1 MVVHRTKRSGSAL
14 VTRVIAVLA
23 TAWLCGAP
31 SAAAIAAPLA
41 VPADACAY
49 ASVDGGSSGDA
60 VAVSGSGVI
69 CRAGPSTPPPKK
81 PAPKPPPPKPAPPP
95 PPPPPPPTPP
105 PPPPPPPPT
114 PTPTPTP
121 PPPPPPAPEP
131 PPKPQ
136 PKPTPTH
143 TKPPPSPKPVHYPAY
158 RPTAHRAPPRGGP
171 SLVTLTLLITAP
183 AVLAVAA
190 LRPR

>member
-1 MVVHRTKRSGSAL
+1 MHRTKRSTSAL
-14 VTRVIAVLA
+14 VTRAVAVLA

-31 SAAAIAAPLA
+31 SAAAMPA
-41 VPADACAY
+41 VTPADNCAY

-69 CRAGPSTPPPKK
+69 CRAGPTTPPPKK
-81 PAPKPPPPKPAPPP
+81 PAPKPPPPEPAPPP
-95 PPPPPPPTPP
+95 PPPPPPPK
-105 PPPPPPPPT
+105 PT

-121 PPPPPPAPEP
+121 PPPPPAPPAPEP
-131 PPKPQ
+131 PPKPK

-143 TKPPPSPKPVHYPAY
+143 TKRPKPSPKPVDYPAY
-158 RPTAHRAPPRGGP
+158 RPTVHRAPPRSGP

-183 AVLAVAA
+183 AVLAVAV

>member
-31 SAAAIAAPLA
+31 SAAATAAPVA
-41 VPADACAY
+41 VPADNCAY
-49 ASVDGGSSGDA
+49 ASVDGGSSGHA
-60 VAVSGSGVI
+60 VAVSGSGV

-95 PPPPPPPTPP
+95 PPPPPPTPTPP
-105 PPPPPPPPT
+105 
-114 PTPTPTP
+114 P

-131 PPKPQ
+131 PPKPR
-136 PKPTPTH
+136 PKPTPTPTH
-143 TKPPPSPKPVHYPAY
+143 TKPPPPSPKPVHYPAY
-158 RPTAHRAPPRGGP
+158 RPTAHRAPPRDGP